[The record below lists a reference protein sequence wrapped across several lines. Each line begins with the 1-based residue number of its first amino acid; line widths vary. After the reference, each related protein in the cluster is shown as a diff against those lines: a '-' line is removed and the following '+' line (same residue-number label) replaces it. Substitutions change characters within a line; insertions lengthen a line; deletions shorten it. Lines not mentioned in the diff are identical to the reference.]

1 MQSNKNWTNIE
12 DEYLINNYLNE
23 DLLVLSNKLNRS
35 ISAICSRLIKKRVF
49 SNNLKTKEIEI
60 LLERP
65 ICEELIENSKLHTD
79 KLLENLRIPSIKS
92 VFHFSIFDN
101 LKSILDNGINSR
113 KYLENKTISYM
124 WMDENRFDDRRDWIS
139 TSLSY
144 PNLYLIR
151 NKIKSWDIESELV
164 LLEIDPQIIGSLPAI
179 FFPGNAARSDLNAN
193 YKEDRIQY
201 LDFCGIQNLFLN
213 KEVREKYN
221 LPNYHPTD
229 PQAEILFYRHVPAR
243 FIKAIY
249 SSDKFK
255 LKYKNQIN
263 QLVEKYKSIAW
274 FPFSIDVLLENKPW
288 DSIASQEWNDRNYS
302 LNWKSQN

>member
-1 MQSNKNWTNIE
+1 MQSNKNWTNTE
-12 DEYLINNYLNE
+12 DEYLIDNYLNE

-60 LLERP
+60 LLARP
-65 ICEELIENSKLHTD
+65 ICEELIKNSKLHTG
-79 KLLENLRIPSIKS
+79 KLPESLKIHSIKS

-201 LDFCGIQNLFLN
+201 LDLCGIQNLFLN

-255 LKYKNQIN
+255 SKYKNQIN
-263 QLVEKYKSIAW
+263 QLVEKYKSITW

-288 DSIASQEWNDRNYS
+288 DSIASQEWKDRNYS

>member
-79 KLLENLRIPSIKS
+79 KLRENLKIPSIKS

-179 FFPGNAARSDLNAN
+179 FFPGNAARSDLNSN
-193 YKEDRIQY
+193 YKVDRIQY

-255 LKYKNQIN
+255 SKYKNQIN

>member
-49 SNNLKTKEIEI
+49 SSNLKTKEIEI

>member
-49 SNNLKTKEIEI
+49 SSNLKTKEIEI

-79 KLLENLRIPSIKS
+79 KLLENLKIPSIKS

>member
-1 MQSNKNWTNIE
+1 
-12 DEYLINNYLNE
+12 
-23 DLLVLSNKLNRS
+23 
-35 ISAICSRLIKKRVF
+35 
-49 SNNLKTKEIEI
+49 LKTKEIEI

-65 ICEELIENSKLHTD
+65 ICEELIKNSKLYTG
-79 KLLENLRIPSIKS
+79 KLLENLKIHSIKS

-255 LKYKNQIN
+255 SKYKNQIN
-263 QLVEKYKSIAW
+263 HLVEKYKSIAW
-274 FPFSIDVLLENKPW
+274 FPFSVDVLLENKPW

>member
-23 DLLVLSNKLNRS
+23 DLIVLSNKLNRS
-35 ISAICSRLIKKRVF
+35 IGAICSRLIKKRVF

-65 ICEELIENSKLHTD
+65 ICAELIENSKINTD
-79 KLLENLRIPSIKS
+79 KLRENLKMLSIKS

-151 NKIKSWDIESELV
+151 NKIKNWDIESELV

-179 FFPGNAARSDLNAN
+179 FFPGNAARSDLNTN
-193 YKEDRIQY
+193 YKEDRVQY

-213 KEVREKYN
+213 KEVRKKYK

-229 PQAEILFYRHVPAR
+229 PQAEILFYRHIPAR

-255 LKYKNQIN
+255 SKYKSQIN

-288 DSIASQEWNDRNYS
+288 DSIASQEWKDRNYS
-302 LNWKSQN
+302 LNWKLQN

>member
-79 KLLENLRIPSIKS
+79 KLRENLKIPLIKS

-213 KEVREKYN
+213 KEVREKYK

-255 LKYKNQIN
+255 SKYKNQIN